1 MQHKDRQLLF
11 SGMVGVIE
19 EIYGSASC
27 CQLDALLRQKLTTKL
42 DEFLLESQP
51 VALTEATILI
61 ADLRGFTALMESLPS
76 HLMVGLL
83 NRFYGLMAQLIE
95 RHGGVID
102 KFMGDSV
109 MALFGAPV
117 RRADDLLRALACAV
131 EMQQAM
137 AEMNRHSEGRGEP
150 SLYAGIGVSTGD
162 VMAGS
167 YGSRLY
173 SEYTVIGDTVNLA
186 ARIEGYSLRGQ
197 VLISEASYLGARG
210 HIEIGAVNDVM
221 VKGKVKP
228 VTLYELKAVS
238 YPIPLAVPEI
248 EIRKSPRIIV
258 DFPVIFRK
266 VESKKILSERF
277 VGKVNDLGYYGLS
290 ADLPLI
296 LPPYSEIL
304 MSLTPELG
312 VDHAVEVYARVLR
325 ASGEQGPYR
334 TNLQFTTMDTP
345 GHRKVKQY
353 VDQMLWGQ

>member
-11 SGMVGVIE
+11 SSMVGLIE
-19 EIYGSASC
+19 DVYGSAARS
-27 CQLDALLRQKLTTKL
+27 QLDAALRERLTTQL
-42 DEFLLESQP
+42 DDFLLESQP
-51 VALTEATILI
+51 VLRTEVTILI
-61 ADLRGFTALMESLPS
+61 ADLRGFTALMESFPT
-76 HLMVGLL
+76 HIMVEVL
-83 NRFYGLMAQLIE
+83 NRFYGLMAQVIE

-131 EMQQAM
+131 EMQMGM
-137 AEMNRHSEGRGEP
+137 AELNRRSEGRGEP

-167 YGSRLY
+167 FGSRVY
-173 SEYTVIGDTVNLA
+173 SEYTVIGDPVNLA

-197 VLISEASYLGARG
+197 VLISETSYRGARG
-210 HIEIGAVNDVM
+210 HIDVGAVNEVM
-221 VKGKVKP
+221 VKGKSNP
-228 VTLYELKAVS
+228 VTLYELKGVT

-248 EIRKSPRIIV
+248 EIRKSPRIMV
-258 DFPVIFRK
+258 DFPVVFRK
-266 VESKKILSERF
+266 VEAKRILAERF

-296 LPPYSEIL
+296 LPPYSEVL

-312 VDHAVEVYARVLR
+312 AENTVEVYARVLR
-325 ASGEQGPYR
+325 ASGNPGSYR
-334 TNLQFTTMDTP
+334 TNLQFTAIDTP

-353 VDQMLWGQ
+353 VDQMLWGA